1 MHSSCTIPAF
11 FFLTLCLLTTTIAQ
25 TPEPAQNLTGAITA
39 DPQVRCAS
47 GAASTRPTRED
58 CIAALLHMPQ
68 DTSTHTFRPG
78 SDPNE
83 KYQLPKTFPSGR
95 CAVTVSLRSGKPQD
109 ITSWIA
115 INLAATQLILSCDT
129 VATGMLRRTGG
140 TVVTGRAG
148 DIGVAINKFPR
159 GANDAPDEDEQ
170 AEQAEQAEEARKTG
184 LKTMNG
190 MNGVN
195 PVQGVA
201 SA

>member
-1 MHSSCTIPAF
+1 M
-11 FFLTLCLLTTTIAQ
+11 
-25 TPEPAQNLTGAITA
+25 
-39 DPQVRCAS
+39 
-47 GAASTRPTRED
+47 
-58 CIAALLHMPQ
+58 
-68 DTSTHTFRPG
+68 
-78 SDPNE
+78 
-83 KYQLPKTFPSGR
+83 
-95 CAVTVSLRSGKPQD
+95 TVSLRSGKPQD

-170 AEQAEQAEEARKTG
+170 AEEAEEARKAG
-184 LKTMNG
+184 LKTMNA
-190 MNGVN
+190 MN